1 MRIAVISDVHGNR
14 LALDAVLADIERQR
28 CDSTVNLG
36 DHVAGP
42 MEPQWTADILMDLD
56 IPTIKGNHERYLFDR
71 PHGALGKVDAFVMSV
86 LDRRHL
92 DWFRW
97 LPSTMTILDEVFM
110 CHGTPA
116 SDEVPWLDEWWDGRS
131 MTLPDEAAVTRH
143 AEGHDYRLM
152 LCGHTHLPRI
162 VRLRDGRMVVNPGS
176 VGLQI
181 NHGSPD
187 ARYGII
193 ERTSKGQWSAS
204 LRAVPYDHESAAA
217 QAIKNGFP
225 NWAEALTTGWVTAK
239 GLF

>member
-14 LALDAVLADIERQR
+14 LALEAVLADIERR
-28 CDSTVNLG
+28 GCDSTVNLG

-86 LDRRHL
+86 IERRHL

-110 CHGTPA
+110 CHGTPT
-116 SDEVPWLDEWWDGRS
+116 SDEEPWLDAWWEGRTTTVPS
-131 MTLPDEAAVTRH
+131 EADVVAR

-162 VRLRDGRMVVNPGS
+162 VRLRDGRMIINPGS

-181 NHGSPD
+181 NHGAPD
-187 ARYGII
+187 ARYAII
-193 ERTSKGQWSAS
+193 ERTRAGEWSAS
-204 LRAVPYDHESAAA
+204 LTAVPYDHEGAAA
-217 QAIKNGFP
+217 QAVKNGFP
-225 NWAEALTTGWVTAK
+225 DWVEALTTGWVGAK